1 MDDFD
6 TFVKQKNDNFQ
17 DFYLVP
23 LVLKGILSP
32 LINFLEMNLKSLNT

>member
-6 TFVKQKNDNFQ
+6 TSVKQKNDNFQ

-23 LVLKGILSP
+23 LVLKGILNP
-32 LINFLEMNLKSLNT
+32 LINFLGVNLKFLNA